1 MATLTASEY
10 RRARKGRFGAKGPC
24 VWITSNEFSLI
35 KFLTSKEREGEK
47 SKKTHLTEKISFSDG
62 VAPWKGETV
71 MGQVTNLI
79 IKIVLSE

>member
-35 KFLTSKEREGEK
+35 KFLTSKGREGENVHIT
-47 SKKTHLTEKISFSDG
+47 SLLF
-62 VAPWKGETV
+62 A
-71 MGQVTNLI
+71 
-79 IKIVLSE
+79 